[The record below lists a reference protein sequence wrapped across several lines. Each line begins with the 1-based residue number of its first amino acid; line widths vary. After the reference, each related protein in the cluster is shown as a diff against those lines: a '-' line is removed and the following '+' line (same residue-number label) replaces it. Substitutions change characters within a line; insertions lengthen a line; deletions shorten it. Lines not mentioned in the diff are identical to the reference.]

1 MANEA
6 EAVPTMQVIK
16 NTCKVTINVSDLPQ
30 WEAQGFKPIL
40 EAKKPEGGKP
50 AGKGKKPEGGK
61 PAGDNEAPEADPTE
75 PEAGGEGDEK
85 AE

>member
-1 MANEA
+1 MANES

-16 NTCKVTINVSDLPQ
+16 DTCKVTINVSDLEQ
-30 WEAQGFKPIL
+30 WKKQGFKPVP
-40 EAKKPEGGKP
+40 EAGKP
-50 AGKGKKPEGGK
+50 AGKGKKPEAGK
-61 PAGDNEAPEADPTE
+61 PAGDTESTSTE